1 MSLCCGTVYG
11 ILYHRIINSSSSITV
26 KRNCMRMLHSVMS
39 VKDSSTGED
48 VSPTESVC
56 VAEEGRLG
64 YLR

>member
-1 MSLCCGTVYG
+1 M
-11 ILYHRIINSSSSITV
+11 TV